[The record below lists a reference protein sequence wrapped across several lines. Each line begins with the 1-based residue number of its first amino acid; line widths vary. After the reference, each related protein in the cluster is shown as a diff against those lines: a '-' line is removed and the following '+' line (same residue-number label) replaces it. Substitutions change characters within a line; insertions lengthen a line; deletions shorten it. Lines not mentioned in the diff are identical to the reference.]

1 MATPELNF
9 EIAEYQE
16 RLRKTK
22 VRMEERG
29 IDVLL
34 VTDPANMCY
43 LTGYDG
49 WSFYVH
55 QLLVV
60 FGDEEQ
66 PVWIGRKM
74 DAKAAEYT
82 TWLAPQNIIP
92 YADDY
97 VQSTSK
103 HPMDF
108 VCDFLKEKGRAN
120 KTIGLEMDNYYFTAQ
135 CYVSLL
141 KGLPNCRFV
150 DATSLVNWVRVIKS
164 DREIALMKRAA
175 KLVEKAMRAGI
186 EKIAAGVRECDVVAD
201 IYHAQI
207 SGTEEFGGDYPAIVP
222 LMPAGEKTS
231 APHLTWTD
239 KRYQPGDL
247 VTLELAGCYKRYH
260 SPMSRTVSIGTPS
273 QEVRDLAE
281 VVIEGINAAL
291 EAVKPGVTAEEVE
304 AVWRTTIAKYGFVKD
319 SRLGYSIGLN
329 YPPDWGEHT
338 ISLRQGDK
346 TVLEPNMT
354 MHMMPGIWLD
364 NHGVEISEAFRVT
377 ETGCETLAHFPRQLF
392 VK

>member
-1 MATPELNF
+1 MANPELIF
-9 EIAEYQE
+9 EITEYQE
-16 RLRKTK
+16 RLHKTK
-22 VRMEERG
+22 TRMEEQG
-29 IDVLL
+29 LDILL

-43 LTGYDG
+43 LTGYNG

-60 FGDEEQ
+60 SSDEPQ

-82 TWLAPQNIIP
+82 TWLDTQNIL
-92 YADDY
+92 YYSDDY
-97 VQSTSK
+97 VQSTIK
-103 HPMDF
+103 HPMDY
-108 VCDFLKEKGRAN
+108 VCDFLKEKGRTN
-120 KTIGLEMDNYYFTAQ
+120 KTIGVEMDHYYFTAQ

-141 KGLPNCRFV
+141 KGLPNSKFV

-164 DREIALMKRAA
+164 DREITLMKRAA
-175 KLVEKAMRAGI
+175 KLVEKAMQAGI
-186 EKIAAGVRECDVVAD
+186 EKISAGVREADVVAD
-201 IYHAQI
+201 IYHAEI
-207 SGTEEFGGDYPAIVP
+207 SGTEDFGGDYPAIVP
-222 LMPAGEKTS
+222 LMPSGEKTS
-231 APHLTWTD
+231 APHITWSD
-239 KRYQPGDL
+239 NRYKEGDL

-260 SPMSRTVSIGTPS
+260 SPMARTVSIGEPP
-273 QEVRDLAE
+273 QQVKVLAE

-291 EAVKPGVTAEEVE
+291 DAVRPGVTAEEVE
-304 AVWRTTIAKYGFVKD
+304 AVWRTTIAKHGFIKD

-338 ISLRQGDK
+338 LSLRQGDK
-346 TVLEPNMT
+346 TVLQPNMT
-354 MHMMPGIWLD
+354 MHMIPGIWLD

-377 ETGCETLAHFPRQLF
+377 ETGCETLANFPRQLF